1 MSLFGKIGP
10 YWILKAETGTFPEA
24 EEKPEEELD
33 QEEPDQEEEKGE
45 EQQEK
50 DEKDEE
56 LA

>member
-10 YWILKAETGTFPEA
+10 YWILKAETGTFPEV
-24 EEKPEEELD
+24 EEKPEEEPE